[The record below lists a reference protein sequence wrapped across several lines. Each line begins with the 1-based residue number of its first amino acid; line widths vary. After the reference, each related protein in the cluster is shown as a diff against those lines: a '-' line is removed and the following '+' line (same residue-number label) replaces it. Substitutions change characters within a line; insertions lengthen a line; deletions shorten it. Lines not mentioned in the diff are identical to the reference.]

1 MVPDRYRQ
9 TADEPVAVAHLSLL
23 LAGCCLVAG
32 SAADVLI
39 TPEFGR
45 VAIEQLAAWAFR
57 LVVLVVRATG

>member
-1 MVPDRYRQ
+1 MAPTLNLVGL
-9 TADEPVAVAHLSLL
+9 LSML

-39 TPEFGR
+39 TPELGR

-57 LVVLVVRATG
+57 GGW